1 MKKLLS
7 IAIFCSLLFTGSN
20 SIAQVGIGTTAPDA
34 NAQLDISSTNKGLLI
49 PRMTEAA
56 RVGMGTTATNGLL
69 VYQTDVVTGF
79 YFRQNGAWIRLNTSA
94 SAIIPYASGNPVSMT
109 TYQAL
114 SILPSFVGFG
124 SSAQGL
130 TRAFETINL
139 GEMASSHL
147 AFSVPRAGM
156 IESISAYFSNLSA
169 LSERGQFLL
178 TAQLYG
184 SDTPNDVFTAI
195 ESAKVTLT
203 LPGVLLAGSTFSGSV
218 TGLNVPVNA
227 NTRLLMVYTARLLY
241 PSFDVVTVSGYA
253 SGGVAIGGQ

>member
-1 MKKLLS
+1 MKNLLS
-7 IAIFCSLLFTGSN
+7 IAIFILLFTGRN
-20 SIAQVGIGTTAPDA
+20 MMAQVGIGTTTPDA
-34 NAQLDISSTNKGLLI
+34 NAQLDISSPDKGLLI
-49 PRMTEAA
+49 PRMTEAS

-69 VYQTDVVTGF
+69 VYQTDVATGF

-114 SILPSFVGFG
+114 SLLPSFVGFG

-130 TRAFETINL
+130 TRAFATIDL
-139 GEMASSHL
+139 KEMASSHL

-169 LSERGQFLL
+169 LSERGQILL

-195 ESAKVTLT
+195 AGAKVTLT
-203 LPGVLLAGSTFSGSV
+203 LPGALLVGSTFSGSA
-218 TGLNVPVNA
+218 TGLNIPVNA
-227 NTRLLMVYTARLLY
+227 NTRLLMVYTVRQTD
-241 PSFDVVTVSGYA
+241 PGFSIVTVSGYA